1 MDENEKGRKFKEL
14 QAKKQEFDRK
24 AEHARQELDSK
35 AEHAKQSLNAGAQNL
50 KNEKEQN
57 ARKLILSTVKIAVL
71 VLLVIGVPLY
81 LYFFKMDWL
90 RGFKDIESLFSQQNT
105 DDRRLISW
113 NAVSLH
119 QKNR

>member
-35 AEHAKQSLNAGAQNL
+35 AEHAKQSLNARAQNL

-57 ARKLILSTVKIAVL
+57 ARKLILYTVKICT
-71 VLLVIGVPLY
+71 
-81 LYFFKMDWL
+81 FL
-90 RGFKDIESLFSQQNT
+90 RWTGSEALRTLNRSLRF
-105 DDRRLISW
+105 
-113 NAVSLH
+113 
-119 QKNR
+119 

>member
-50 KNEKEQN
+50 KNEKEHPPRLHRPRIRRRKHLPILKN
-57 ARKLILSTVKIAVL
+57 SPARHRVRGCETIWKLFAL
-71 VLLVIGVPLY
+71 
-81 LYFFKMDWL
+81 
-90 RGFKDIESLFSQQNT
+90 
-105 DDRRLISW
+105 
-113 NAVSLH
+113 
-119 QKNR
+119 